1 MTSVTEKKET
11 FPRSK
16 LESKIYFYFYLFIY
30 FIGLKQTLNNF
41 DKNIAGT
48 ISFFFLGLLVE
59 YQSRKEFSFIKLY
72 IKNLLMLL

>member
-1 MTSVTEKKET
+1 MTSVTEKKEI

-72 IKNLLMLL
+72 IKNLSMLL